1 MHSIKVKTRRKCK
14 VLALFIFSLIYVTHG
29 LENGNGIACGINFP
43 KSYNPNRKPRT
54 IYMGFGTAAIGESL
68 KDIDELKMNLKFEPP
83 IIIAWTDEQITINQ
97 VSDFKDSQENKILD
111 TECLQKIW
119 SPTLMV
125 FHRSKKST
133 YSKLLMASR
142 YNLSEPVFNNVS
154 HTNFILMVEE
164 SWDLWCKMDFS
175 SYPVDKQVCYQN
187 SIIINL

>member
-111 TECLQKIW
+111 TECLQKMW

-133 YSKLLMASR
+133 YSKLLAASR
-142 YNLSEPVFNNVS
+142 HNLNQSVPNNAS
-154 HTNFILMVEE
+154 NASFILRVKE

-175 SYPVDKQVCYQN
+175 SFPIDTQVSMLVYTTRQ
-187 SIIINL
+187 